1 MYVREHWLEIR
12 VEWFLEKKRALGR
25 LCQIVSELINV
36 PIFESRKEMLYPS
49 TLLYSVQ
56 YMTGS
61 FSSSWS
67 LALLVLRTL
76 LYSTTSSYFS
86 LYDER
91 DSMYIWSCTWSSTVF
106 LCRIWIPPT
115 FTMQQNHVF
124 TSNFGGLQMIKIVRA
139 YRLHVDW
146 FFYILINNFNK
157 IFPQ

>member
-1 MYVREHWLEIR
+1 MQSLTRSKTMYVREHWLEIR

-25 LCQIVSELINV
+25 LCQIVLELINV

-76 LYSTTSSYFS
+76 LYNILLQFS
-86 LYDER
+86 LWWKRQYVHMELYMKFY
-91 DSMYIWSCTWSSTVF
+91 SFFVPNLNSANFHYATKSCFYEQFW
-106 LCRIWIPPT
+106 
-115 FTMQQNHVF
+115 
-124 TSNFGGLQMIKIVRA
+124 RA
-139 YRLHVDW
+139 AND
-146 FFYILINNFNK
+146 
-157 IFPQ
+157 